1 MFKQDIKTITQDA
14 GTFYD
19 TIFNHPKE
27 TIEKEIKSFIREF
40 ESNRNNREYGN
51 LEKCIVLAQGAPDKL
66 SSGTFL
72 FDKKLNDVK
81 EKLNNAK
88 PIFTSLLEELE
99 TLKQS
104 RRLQQD
110 PHQEDRKQLLDNQNH
125 AKKEFDKEFKERE
138 QKLIKEY
145 RIIME
150 EALRGVYDPSESS
163 NKNNDRTPEGSSKH
177 ND

>member
-1 MFKQDIKTITQDA
+1 MFKQDIKTITQ
-14 GTFYD
+14 
-19 TIFNHPKE
+19 
-27 TIEKEIKSFIREF
+27 EIKSFVREF

-51 LEKCIVLAQGAPDKL
+51 LEKCIVLAQGALDKF

-88 PIFTSLLEELE
+88 PTFTSLLEELE

-104 RRLQQD
+104 RRLRQDLYQQD
-110 PHQEDRKQLLDNQNH
+110 HKQFMDNQNH
-125 AKKEFDKEFKERE
+125 EFKVRD

-145 RIIME
+145 RTIME
-150 EALRGVYDPSESS
+150 EALRGVYDPSASVTS
-163 NKNNDRTPEGSSKH
+163 NITSGSSSKH

>member
-1 MFKQDIKTITQDA
+1 MFKQDIKTIIQDA

-27 TIEKEIKSFIREF
+27 NVDKEIKSFVREF

-51 LEKCIVLAQGAPDKL
+51 LEKCIVLAQGAPDKF

-81 EKLNNAK
+81 EKLNNSK
-88 PIFTSLLEELE
+88 PAFTSLLEELE

-104 RRLQQD
+104 RRLRQD
-110 PHQEDRKQLLDNQNH
+110 PYQQDRKQFIDNQNQ
-125 AKKEFDKEFKERE
+125 AKQEFDNEFRERE

-145 RIIME
+145 RTMME
-150 EALRGVYDPSESS
+150 EALRGAYDPSSASVTS
-163 NKNNDRTPEGSSKH
+163 NITSGSSSKH

>member
-1 MFKQDIKTITQDA
+1 A

-19 TIFNHPKE
+19 TIFNHPKDNVN
-27 TIEKEIKSFIREF
+27 KEIKSFVREF

-51 LEKCIVLAQGAPDKL
+51 LEKCIVLAQGAPDKF
-66 SSGTFL
+66 SNGTFH

-88 PIFTSLLEELE
+88 PTFMSLLEELE
-99 TLKQS
+99 MLKQ
-104 RRLQQD
+104 
-110 PHQEDRKQLLDNQNH
+110 
-125 AKKEFDKEFKERE
+125 

-145 RIIME
+145 RTMIE
-150 EALRGVYDPSESS
+150 EALRGVYDPSASVTS
-163 NKNNDRTPEGSSKH
+163 NITSGSSSKH

>member
-19 TIFNHPKE
+19 TVFNHPKDNVD
-27 TIEKEIKSFIREF
+27 KEIKSF
-40 ESNRNNREYGN
+40 SNRNNREYGN
-51 LEKCIVLAQGAPDKL
+51 LEKCIVLAQGAPDKF

-88 PIFTSLLEELE
+88 PTFASLLEKLE

-104 RRLQQD
+104 RRLRQD
-110 PHQEDRKQLLDNQNH
+110 PYQQDRKQFMDYQNQ
-125 AKKEFDKEFKERE
+125 AKQEFDNEFKERE
-138 QKLIKEY
+138 
-145 RIIME
+145 
-150 EALRGVYDPSESS
+150 
-163 NKNNDRTPEGSSKH
+163 
-177 ND
+177 

>member
-14 GTFYD
+14 GTFYG
-19 TIFNHPKE
+19 TIFNHPKDNVN
-27 TIEKEIKSFIREF
+27 KEIKSFVREF

-51 LEKCIVLAQGAPDKL
+51 LEKCIVLAQGAPDKF

-72 FDKKLNDVK
+72 FDKNMNDVK

-88 PIFTSLLEELE
+88 PTFTSLLEDLE

-104 RRLQQD
+104 RRLRQDLYQQ
-110 PHQEDRKQLLDNQNH
+110 DRKQFMDNQNQ
-125 AKKEFDKEFKERE
+125 AKQEFDNEFKERE

-145 RIIME
+145 RTMME
-150 EALRGVYDPSESS
+150 EALRGVYDPSASVTS
-163 NKNNDRTPEGSSKH
+163 NITSGSSSKH